1 MGPGPFRAE
10 EEADRGR
17 DCAVQYGPPNVVL
30 FGLFQAFLFVL
41 LRFGGIGFVAG
52 SSKISGSCT
61 GKGTVG
67 RRFCVMFPSSPQR
80 RGGGKDNGAAE
91 KDGNSCDTR
100 CGQWIG
106 TNSDIRQGPGK
117 FKPGRSIDGH
127 SVTGSKHLT
136 QLSAGWMS
144 FMTGA
149 GEENAAWSGLGG
161 TDGSW
166 STKPTAFKSLR
177 SFQEEDPE
185 APVSFST
192 WLTDGCFEQ
201 PELSKRILTCSC

>member
-1 MGPGPFRAE
+1 
-10 EEADRGR
+10 
-17 DCAVQYGPPNVVL
+17 
-30 FGLFQAFLFVL
+30 L

-106 TNSDIRQGPGK
+106 TNSDIRQGPVEAGK
-117 FKPGRSIDGH
+117 GRSVFVGWTRGQK
-127 SVTGSKHLT
+127 SV
-136 QLSAGWMS
+136 AD
-144 FMTGA
+144 MT
-149 GEENAAWSGLGG
+149 L
-161 TDGSW
+161 
-166 STKPTAFKSLR
+166 LR
-177 SFQEEDPE
+177 EVASYHPN
-185 APVSFST
+185 
-192 WLTDGCFEQ
+192 
-201 PELSKRILTCSC
+201 